1 MYLERGVDMIPPYLS
16 ERQVAEAL
24 NLSVRTLQRWR
35 LEGRGPLF
43 VRIGRAVRYP
53 QSEIEKFLKSMLR
66 QSTSDAAE
74 ER

>member
-1 MYLERGVDMIPPYLS
+1 MIPPYLS

-24 NLSVRTLQRWR
+24 NLSVRTLQHWR

-53 QSEIEKFLKSMLR
+53 QGEIEKFLKSMLR